1 MEKKIDFNPNIVLE
15 TKHLILRYMK
25 IEDKY
30 DIFKNISHD
39 KDVLKYFID
48 KYIEAVDES
57 KLDKTIDF
65 CLKNERYIFA
75 IVLKETNETIGMIL
89 QCSSASQLFNTVE
102 VGYAIGKK
110 HWNKGYVTE
119 AMMKFSEFLFS
130 LGIHKVTASCFLE
143 NVASRRVME
152 KCGMVYEGIKK
163 DEVYYHDKYNDLMY
177 YYLINPKDK

>member
-1 MEKKIDFNPNIVLE
+1 MEFNPSIVLE
-15 TKHLILRYMK
+15 TKRLVLRYMNTN
-25 IEDKY
+25 DKH
-30 DIFKNISHD
+30 DIFVNINND

-48 KYIEAVDES
+48 KYLDNEADS
-57 KLDKTIDF
+57 RLDKTIDF

-75 IVLKETNETIGMIL
+75 IVLKENNETIGMIL
-89 QCSSASQLFNTVE
+89 QCSSASPIFNTVE

-110 HWNKGYVTE
+110 YWNKGYVTE
-119 AMMKFSEFLFS
+119 AMKEFSEFLFS

-143 NVASRRVME
+143 NVASKRVME
-152 KCGMVYEGIKK
+152 KCGMIYEGIKK

>member
-1 MEKKIDFNPNIVLE
+1 MEFNPDIVLE
-15 TKHLILRYMK
+15 TKRLVLRYMNTN
-25 IEDKY
+25 DKH
-30 DIFKNISHD
+30 DIFVNINND

-48 KYIEAVDES
+48 KYLDNEADS
-57 KLDKTIDF
+57 RLDKTIDF

-75 IVLKETNETIGMIL
+75 IVLKETNEAIGMIL
-89 QCSSASQLFNTVE
+89 QCSSASPIFNTVE

-110 HWNKGYVTE
+110 YWNKGYVTE
-119 AMMKFSEFLFS
+119 AMKEFSEFLFS

-143 NVASRRVME
+143 NVASKRVME
-152 KCGMVYEGIKK
+152 KCGMIYEGIKK